1 MEEHLSNTRA
11 SLPEL
16 CFKYKTSVSG
26 IRSITN
32 DESLQDMIQNITKGI
47 AKFKESEASDPFKE
61 DIDSLELKLTETKK
75 KIDLIKKVES
85 IFGIISEVSTSYSL
99 DLQLGKFQ
107 QKLSI
112 LTEIWKNIHQDISG
126 LLLVLHISGFQAE
139 NGKIWQGNFWPEKFT

>member
-1 MEEHLSNTRA
+1 
-11 SLPEL
+11 
-16 CFKYKTSVSG
+16 
-26 IRSITN
+26 
-32 DESLQDMIQNITKGI
+32 MIQNITKGI

-126 LLLVLHISGFQAE
+126 LLSWNSITSYFLF
-139 NGKIWQGNFWPEKFT
+139 

>member
-1 MEEHLSNTRA
+1 
-11 SLPEL
+11 
-16 CFKYKTSVSG
+16 
-26 IRSITN
+26 
-32 DESLQDMIQNITKGI
+32 MIQNITKGI

-126 LLLVLHISGFQAE
+126 LLLFVDGFESAVCLQ
-139 NGKIWQGNFWPEKFT
+139 FFLFTFFRTF